1 MSYSDSKCL
10 LATSPRISQ
19 VLQAILRAF
28 QAFQARSFIP
38 GMPGIVVEP
47 DSIKEVRIKGAS
59 IQGRLSVKLRNE
71 ELERGTREDEHGMK

>member
-28 QAFQARSFIP
+28 QAWSLIP

>member
-10 LATSPRISQ
+10 LATSPRLSQ

-28 QAFQARSFIP
+28 QAWSLIP

>member
-10 LATSPRISQ
+10 LATSPRLSQ

-28 QAFQARSFIP
+28 QAWSLIP

-71 ELERGTREDEHGMK
+71 ELERGTWEDEHGMK